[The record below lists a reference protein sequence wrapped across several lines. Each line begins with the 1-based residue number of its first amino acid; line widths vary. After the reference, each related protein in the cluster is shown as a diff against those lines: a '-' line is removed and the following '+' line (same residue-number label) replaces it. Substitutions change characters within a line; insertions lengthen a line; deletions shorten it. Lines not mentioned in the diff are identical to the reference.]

1 MADEEWESEA
11 ENWIRWART
20 PGHDHYW
27 YYRDFFFDRLI
38 PPAGHRTVEVGSG
51 EGRVARDLAAR
62 GHCVIG
68 VDISPTLLRFA
79 RQASTDTSYA
89 LADGAALPFPDGA
102 FDLAVAYNSLQVVTD
117 MPETVAE
124 AARVLRRGGRFC
136 FCVAHPVTDMGRFLG
151 DDLDASFA
159 VRQGYFTSRRV
170 DDTVESRG
178 LPMRFRGW
186 TYTLEDYAV
195 ALENVGLRIETMREP
210 RPSGD
215 LDWSRNGIECLC
227 S

>member
-1 MADEEWESEA
+1 MPFSD
-11 ENWIRWART
+11 
-20 PGHDHYW
+20 
-27 YYRDFFFDRLI
+27 
-38 PPAGHRTVEVGSG
+38 
-51 EGRVARDLAAR
+51 
-62 GHCVIG
+62 G
-68 VDISPTLLRFA
+68 V
-79 RQASTDTSYA
+79 
-89 LADGAALPFPDGA
+89 

-124 AARVLRRGGRFC
+124 AARVLSRGGRFC

-151 DDLDASFA
+151 DDPDASFA

-210 RPSGD
+210 RPSAD
-215 LDWSRNGIECLC
+215 LDWLQKWHQVPLFLMVRTIKT
-227 S
+227 

>member
-1 MADEEWESEA
+1 MVGGEWESEA

-27 YYRDFFFDRLI
+27 YYRDDFFDRLI
-38 PPAGHRTVEVGSG
+38 PPAGHRTVEVGCG

-68 VDISPTLLRFA
+68 VDPSPTLLRFA
-79 RQASTDTSYA
+79 CQASTDTSYA
-89 LADGAALPFPDGA
+89 LADGAVLPFPDGA

-117 MPETVAE
+117 MPEIVAE
-124 AARVLRRGGRFC
+124 AARVLSRGGRFC

-151 DDLDASFA
+151 DDPDASFA
-159 VRQGYFTSRRV
+159 VRRGYFTSRRV

-186 TYTLEDYAV
+186 TYTLEA
-195 ALENVGLRIETMREP
+195 
-210 RPSGD
+210 
-215 LDWSRNGIECLC
+215 
-227 S
+227 